1 MTDVILCAA
10 SNLFRM
16 YVISRFMKVLLGE
29 PRVSR
34 GTLLSVYGIFYAVNT
49 ALYLLLP
56 LSWVNLLCNLA
67 GLSFLAFFYT
77 RSAKSICFAVV
88 SYAVIGM
95 ACEYIL
101 MALFADNEG
110 GKTLNQILQMV
121 SVLLSLVFELLA
133 ERIIK
138 KEIPAACI
146 MRYCCW
152 CRLAALPSI
161 SF

>member
-1 MTDVILCAA
+1 M
-10 SNLFRM
+10 
-16 YVISRFMKVLLGE
+16 
-29 PRVSR
+29 
-34 GTLLSVYGIFYAVNT
+34 NT

-77 RSAKSICFAVV
+77 RSAKSICIAVV

-101 MALFADNEG
+101 MALIADYEG